1 VERITLFE
9 REVRERLSRS
19 ALALLFAG
27 VEVIA
32 EGQRSH
38 RGGKEVFFGST
49 MLTLDLSKVAGAV
62 RDACDARCAQRI
74 ATLLGQDADAR
85 ATIEAI
91 AARETERLAGARP
104 TSLVT
109 EVKVRARGAI
119 VHVDVDVEA
128 TL

>member
-1 VERITLFE
+1 MVSRKPTATHAPRRRAGATADAVVLRPLARVERITLFE

-62 RDACDARCAQRI
+62 R
-74 ATLLGQDADAR
+74 
-85 ATIEAI
+85 
-91 AARETERLAGARP
+91 
-104 TSLVT
+104 
-109 EVKVRARGAI
+109 
-119 VHVDVDVEA
+119 
-128 TL
+128 